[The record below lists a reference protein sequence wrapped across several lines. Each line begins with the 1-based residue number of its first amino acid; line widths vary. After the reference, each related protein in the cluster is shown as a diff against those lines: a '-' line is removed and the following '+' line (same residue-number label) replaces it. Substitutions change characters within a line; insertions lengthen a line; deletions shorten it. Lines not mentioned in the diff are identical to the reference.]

1 MAGASLLTLL
11 DDIAAVLDDVA
22 AMTKL
27 STQKTA
33 GVLTDDLAVNAEQV
47 AGVRAQREIPVIASV
62 AKGSFLNKL
71 IIIPAI
77 LLINNFVP
85 WLMIILLLI
94 GGAFLCY
101 EGAHK
106 IAHIFDK
113 KSNAANKAEIEE
125 KVYTEEELRGV
136 EKTKIRGAIR
146 TDFILSAE
154 IMVIALSVMAASTL
168 TIQIATLITLAII
181 ITVGV
186 YGIVAG
192 IVKLDDLG
200 FYLIRK
206 SPSKKSILNTIG
218 RGLVNTAPYLMK
230 ALGFIGT
237 VAMFLVGGGIVIA
250 EIPYLIALQTSLTNL
265 VSISFIQALMPTIAS
280 FVVGIVVGF
289 AVLPIVTVVSKL
301 RNREKATA

>member
-47 AGVRAQREIPVIASV
+47 SGVRAAREIPVVTSV

-77 LLINNFVP
+77 LVIDHFVP
-85 WLMIILLLI
+85 WLMVILLLT

-106 IAHIFDK
+106 IAHLFDRK
-113 KSNAANKAEIEE
+113 KTNHAVSSTTTESRTYSDAEIQQLE
-125 KVYTEEELRGV
+125 KQ
-136 EKTKIRGAIR
+136 KIRGAIR

-154 IMVIALSVMAASTL
+154 IMVIALSVMATTTL
-168 TIQIATLITLAII
+168 LTQVLTLLALAVI

-200 FYLIRK
+200 FYLL
-206 SPSKKSILNTIG
+206 KKSRSATSLKSIIG
-218 RGLVNTAPYLMK
+218 KGLIKTAPVLMK

-237 VAMFLVGGGIVIA
+237 IAMFLVGGGIVIA
-250 EIPYLIALQTSLTNL
+250 EIPQLITLQTMIAQQLSAPF
-265 VSISFIQALMPTIAS
+265 VQALTPTLFS
-280 FVVGIVVGF
+280 FVVGIIVGF
-289 AVLPIVTVVSKL
+289 IVLVIATTIQRL
-301 RNREKATA
+301 RAK

>member
-77 LLINNFVP
+77 LLINNYAP

-106 IAHIFDK
+106 VAHIFDQK
-113 KSNAANKAEIEE
+113 KSAKQTEAIAD
-125 KVYTEEELRGV
+125 KVYTEEELRAH

-154 IMVIALSVMAASTL
+154 IMVIALSVMAESSL

-206 SPSKKSILNTIG
+206 SPEKKSFLNIIG
-218 RGLVNTAPYLMK
+218 RGLVNAAPYLMK

-237 VAMFLVGGGIVIA
+237 VAMFLVGGGIIIA
-250 EIPYLIALQTSLTNL
+250 EIPYLIALQASLTDM
-265 VSISFIQALMPTIAS
+265 VSISFVQALMPTIIS
-280 FVVGIVVGF
+280 FVIGIIVGF
-289 AVLPIVTVVSKL
+289 IVLPFVTIISKF
-301 RNREKATA
+301 KKS

>member
-47 AGVRAQREIPVIASV
+47 SGVRAQRELPVIASV

-71 IIIPAI
+71 IIIPGI
-77 LLINNFVP
+77 LLINNFIP
-85 WLMIILLLI
+85 LLMIILLLI

-106 IAHIFDK
+106 VAHLFHKKRQPTSNSTIEDK
-113 KSNAANKAEIEE
+113 I
-125 KVYTEEELRGV
+125 YTEEELRAH

-154 IMVIALSVMAASTL
+154 IMVIALSVMADSSL
-168 TIQIATLITLAII
+168 MIQITTLLALAII

-200 FYLIRK
+200 LYLIKRA
-206 SPSKKSILNTIG
+206 PNPRSILNTFG

-230 ALGFIGT
+230 SLGFIGT

-250 EIPYLIALQTSLTNL
+250 EIPLLISFQASLTNM
-265 VSISFIQALMPTIAS
+265 INIPFFQALMPTLVS
-280 FVVGIVVGF
+280 FVIGLIVGF
-289 AVLPIVTVVSKL
+289 IVLLIINIIDL
-301 RNREKATA
+301 IRGKATT

>member
-47 AGVRAQREIPVIASV
+47 TGVRAQREIPVIASV

-77 LLINNFVP
+77 LLINNYAP

-106 IAHIFDK
+106 IAHIFEQK
-113 KSNAANKAEIEE
+113 KAPKQAEAIAE
-125 KVYTEEELRGV
+125 KIYTEEELRAH

-154 IMVIALSVMAASTL
+154 IMVIALSVMAASSL

-206 SPSKKSILNTIG
+206 SPEKKALLNIIG

-237 VAMFLVGGGIVIA
+237 IAMFLVGGGIIIA
-250 EIPYLIALQTSLTNL
+250 EIPYLIALQSSLSNI
-265 VSISFIQALMPTIAS
+265 VSISFVQALMPTITS
-280 FVVGIVVGF
+280 FVIGIIVGF
-289 AVLPIVTVVSKL
+289 IVLPIVSIISKF
-301 RNREKATA
+301 KKS

>member
-47 AGVRAQREIPVIASV
+47 SGVRAAREIPVVASV

-77 LLINNFVP
+77 LVIDHFVP
-85 WLMIILLLI
+85 WLMMILLLA

-106 IAHIFDK
+106 IAHLFDRK
-113 KSNAANKAEIEE
+113 KENLAVSSATTESPIYSDAEIQQLE
-125 KVYTEEELRGV
+125 KQ
-136 EKTKIRGAIR
+136 KIRGAIR

-154 IMVIALSVMAASTL
+154 IMVIALSVMATTTL
-168 TIQIATLITLAII
+168 LTQVLTLLALAVI

-200 FYLIRK
+200 FYLL
-206 SPSKKSILNTIG
+206 KKSRSTTSITSIIG
-218 RGLVNTAPYLMK
+218 KGLIKTAPVLMR

-237 VAMFLVGGGIVIA
+237 IAMFLVGGGIVIT
-250 EIPYLIALQTSLTNL
+250 EPPQLVTLQTMIAQQL
-265 VSISFIQALMPTIAS
+265 SIPFIQALTPTLFS
-280 FVVGIVVGF
+280 FVVGIIVGF
-289 AVLPIVTVVSKL
+289 IVLVIATTIQRL
-301 RNREKATA
+301 RAK